1 MVRYSNDKLLLT
13 DTQVSRICI
22 AFANGSSVNKTFSKT
37 QLSKIAQLEVLI
49 YAFLNCVKRPF
60 KIVLD
65 VKNNDFVKTT

>member
-49 YAFLNCVKRPF
+49 YAFLSCVKRPF